1 MTDNEEYLD
10 RFFDPSFFQ
19 TEKEKPEP
27 PHKRTGREMADEV
40 VNASLRQKTTPF
52 SFEALQAYLEEIRY
66 NNSNQEE
73 MYGIKVDRDGLAL
86 MEEATQ
92 ILIDKSGKGYREG
105 MDYDEAY
112 QLASANRIFDA
123 RVEPLPLENPDYF
136 LIFGIGPAPH
146 MKEEIDNIYDANP
159 DVYYSHYRRSRHS
172 KDNYRYLYPTEQLML
187 IEKMAGI
194 TVYARDT
201 GDGAP
206 IKRLLNKG
214 YKRLYRYIT
223 KTDVLRY
230 RDIQSIWEKD
240 RWRYEQ
246 LSETMAYHRF
256 VQVVLALITASG
268 KETEGMFRF
277 YHEFFEVENSYDYW
291 DISKMTLLDNPDYSS
306 AKKATRPQQIIIEE
320 FRQKFFHDGHVMNGV
335 KRVINYERERLRA
348 GFTDPNQRFHLERN
362 LRFHNPTVVK
372 IHKVEGVLANY
383 GFPPRFFDRTLS
395 SAEWTYFV
403 ESYSFTEDLSISH
416 EDASPEE
423 ERAALLENLVP
434 NVYMYVLARDFFD
447 TRMKY
452 LKGIDQSNATEL
464 ALIQEQEEA
473 KRHALEKEMADIRVE
488 TKQLSNRFAA
498 LEVKETALQRETKR
512 LEQEREKAE
521 EKEQAAQ
528 ERIQFL
534 EAALAVQDESNDLSD
549 DTSVLDDKHIIVLA
563 GGIDWHKKL
572 QASQPDW
579 EIVDADQLLTRDL
592 AFLDN
597 TEALVFYNTRHTGH
611 SAYYR
616 VKAAMTKYNQTLYPI
631 GESRNVALTLKEM
644 ASAVARF
651 NL

>member
-10 RFFDPSFFQ
+10 RFFDPSFYQ
-19 TEKEKPEP
+19 TEKGKTEP
-27 PHKRTGREMADEV
+27 SHKRTGREIADEV
-40 VNASLRQKTTPF
+40 VSASSRHKTTPF
-52 SFEALQAYLEEIRY
+52 SLEELQYYLDEIRY
-66 NNSNQEE
+66 NNQNQEE

-86 MEEATQ
+86 MEAATQ

-123 RVEPLPLENPDYF
+123 SEEPLPLENPDYF

-172 KDNYRYLYPTEQLML
+172 KDNYRYFYPTEQLML

-194 TVYARDT
+194 TVYARET
-201 GDGAP
+201 GDQAP

-240 RWRYEQ
+240 RGRYEQ
-246 LSETMAYHRF
+246 ISDTMAYHRF

-277 YHEFFEVENSYDYW
+277 YDDFFEVEEAVDHW
-291 DISKMTLLDNPDYSS
+291 DLEQMIMKNRSRFEIMASDETV
-306 AKKATRPQQIIIEE
+306 KAIIDE

-335 KRVINYERERLRA
+335 NRIIDHERELIRKRLPH
-348 GFTDPNQRFHLERN
+348 DQRFFLDYE
-362 LRFHNPTVVK
+362 LRFKNPTVVNIQK
-372 IHKVEGVLANY
+372 AKDDFSNF
-383 GFPPRFFDRTLS
+383 GFPPRFFDRSLS
-395 SAEWTYFV
+395 SDELTYFFQTYYW
-403 ESYSFTEDLSISH
+403 SRGKGNFDK
-416 EDASPEE
+416 DATPEE
-423 ERAALLENLVP
+423 KRDVLLENLVP

-464 ALIQEQEEA
+464 ALIQEQEA
-473 KRHALEKEMADIRVE
+473 ANRHVLEKELADSRAE
-488 TKQLSNRFAA
+488 TKQLAKRFNA
-498 LEVKETALQRETKR
+498 LEIKETALHREVKR

-521 EKEQAAQ
+521 EKEKAAQ

-534 EAALAVQDESNDLSD
+534 EVALTAQDVSDDLSD
-549 DTSVLDDKHIIVLA
+549 DTSVLDKKHIIILA
-563 GGIDWHKKL
+563 GHVDWHKKL
-572 QASQPDW
+572 QASHPDW
-579 EIVDADQLLTRDL
+579 EIVDAEQLLTRDL

-631 GESRNVALTLKEM
+631 GESHNVALTLKEM